1 MSYRDELR
9 DLLVGK
15 SLQKGD
21 FTLSSGQKS
30 TYYIDGKLTTLD
42 ARGAFLV
49 ARVFLAMLADD
60 VPDAVGGLTL
70 GADPIIG
77 SLIALAGMED
87 LPLRGLIVRKQPKE
101 HGTRSL
107 VEGPIKKGDRVVV
120 VEDVLTT
127 GASSLKAVEAI
138 RELGGLVDRVF
149 VVVDRE
155 QGGRENLKK
164 AGCRVE
170 AIFSVNELLSV

>member
-9 DLLVGK
+9 DLLIER
-15 SLQKGD
+15 SLKRGD

-30 TYYIDGKLTTLD
+30 TYYIDGKHTTLD
-42 ARGAFLV
+42 SRGAFLV
-49 ARVFLAMLADD
+49 ARIFLAMLADD

-70 GADPIIG
+70 GADPIVG
-77 SLIALAGMED
+77 SLLALAGMED
-87 LPLRGLIVRKQPKE
+87 LELKGFIVRKQAKE
-101 HGTRSL
+101 HGTQSL
-107 VEGPIKKGDRVVV
+107 VEGPVGKDDRVVV

-127 GASSLKAVEAI
+127 GTSSLKAIEAI
-138 RELGGLVDRVF
+138 RAVGGVVDRVL

-155 QGGRENLKK
+155 QGGRENLRK

-170 AIFSVNELLSV
+170 AIFSVNELLGV